1 MSATKSGQKEGKID
15 AESLMAEYEGLR
27 GQTEILKESLDMIN
41 SNLTELSVVRES
53 LSKLG
58 EMPADNEILVP
69 MGGDSF
75 TKAKITDKEK
85 VIVGIGSNVA
95 VGKSIPVALEDLEK
109 QIKGLEKARDEGSAE
124 FQKSVKK
131 LEELTPTVQ
140 AILSQLTKKG

>member
-1 MSATKSGQKEGKID
+1 MSAAKSGQKEGKID

-95 VGKSIPVALEDLEK
+95 VGKSITVALEDLEK
-109 QIKGLEKARDEGSAE
+109 QMKGLEKARDEGSAE

>member
-1 MSATKSGQKEGKID
+1 MSTTKSGQKEGKID